1 MARKNT
7 VVADEPA
14 RRPKKG
20 SGSKAIE
27 GKGQKFAD
35 IRRRFVKLQADHLL
49 QIRKGE
55 PIMMHPDVITE
66 GLILVEM
73 LDGSRPLGRRRVVED
88 FEDDYVEGGE
98 NEFGDT
104 QDDDAGDEPVDEP
117 EE

>member
-1 MARKNT
+1 MARKNQ

-20 SGSKAIE
+20 AGSKAIE
-27 GKGQKFAD
+27 GKGQKFTD
-35 IRRRFVKLQADHLL
+35 IKRRFVALQRNHLL

-88 FEDDYVEGGE
+88 FEDDYVESGE

-104 QDDDAGDEPVDEP
+104 QDDDAGDEPAPADE
-117 EE
+117 E